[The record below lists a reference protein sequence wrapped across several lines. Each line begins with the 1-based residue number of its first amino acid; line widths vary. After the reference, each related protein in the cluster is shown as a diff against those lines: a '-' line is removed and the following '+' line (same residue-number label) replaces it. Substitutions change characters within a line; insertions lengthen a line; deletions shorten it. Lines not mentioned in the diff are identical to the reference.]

1 MKILMIAPQPFF
13 EPRGTPISVYQ
24 RVNALSK
31 LGHEVDL
38 VTYHLGESPDIPN
51 VHIHRTIPVPFVNQ
65 IKIGPSWIKPILDVL
80 VFFKSF
86 LLLVRG
92 RYDVIH
98 THEEAAFFGYF
109 LAPLFQVPHLYDM
122 HSSLPRQLESF
133 GVGNFWPLKQ
143 IFAWFENAVISSC
156 AAVITIDSELADRVK
171 QINPNVKHMNIENTA
186 VSFSAATSSAEISTA
201 EQIKDRLNLHDRTS
215 VIYTGTF
222 EKYQGLDLVV
232 RSVAAV
238 KDRHPTVKYVMVG
251 GKPHQVQELQDLT
264 DELGLGEWIVF
275 TGMVSP
281 EESLVFLEV
290 ADVLFSSRIEG
301 TSVPLKV
308 YSYLHAAKP
317 IVATNLEAHTQV
329 FNHNVSVLVDPTVE
343 GMSAGVIDLLDSPD
357 LMARLAAAAG
367 RYAEEHY
374 SVGSYLRKVENIY
387 KQVETPVLPTHMGKN
402 RPLTPPPGHSYEIQV
417 DET

>member
-38 VTYHLGESPDIPN
+38 VTYHIGESPSIKN
-51 VHIHRTIPVPFVNQ
+51 VNIHRTVRVPFINQ
-65 IKIGPSWIKPILDVL
+65 IKIGPSWIKPILDIL
-80 VFFKSF
+80 VFFKAF
-86 LLLVRG
+86 FMLIGR

-109 LAPLFQVPHLYDM
+109 LSPLFQVPHLYDM
-122 HSSLPRQLESF
+122 HSSLPRQLETF

-143 IFAWFENAVISSC
+143 IFSWLEDAVIKSC
-156 AAVITIDSELADRVK
+156 EAVITIDSELASRVK
-171 QINPNVKHMNIENTA
+171 AINPNANHMNIENTA
-186 VSFSAATSSAEISTA
+186 VGFNASGAKEKRLITA
-201 EQIKDRLNLHDRTS
+201 DEIKDKYDLHNRMS

-222 EKYQGLDLVV
+222 ENYQGLDLVV
-232 RSVAAV
+232 RSVANV
-238 KDRHPTVKYVMVG
+238 KDKHPHVKYVMVG
-251 GKPHQVQELQDLT
+251 GKPHQVQVLQDLAT
-264 DELGLGEWIVF
+264 DLGLNEWILF
-275 TGMVSP
+275 TGLVSP
-281 EESLVFLEV
+281 QESLIFLEA
-290 ADVLFSSRIEG
+290 ADILLSSRVEG

-329 FNHNVSVLVDPTVE
+329 FNDRVSVLVEPTVE
-343 GMSAGVIDLLDSPD
+343 DLAKGVNYLIENPKK
-357 LMARLAAAAG
+357 MAAIAEAAG
-367 RYAEEHY
+367 QYAEDHYSVNSYIRKVEKIYRQIERPVSILPIKVKSAPIGKRYAEI
-374 SVGSYLRKVENIY
+374 R
-387 KQVETPVLPTHMGKN
+387 
-402 RPLTPPPGHSYEIQV
+402 V

>member
-38 VTYHLGESPDIPN
+38 VTYHLGESPSIPN
-51 VHIHRTIPVPFVNQ
+51 VHIHRTLPLPFVNQ

-80 VFFKSF
+80 VFFKAF
-86 LLLVRG
+86 FMLITQ

-98 THEEAAFFGYF
+98 THEEAAFFGFF
-109 LAPLFQVPHLYDM
+109 LSPLFQTPHLYDM

-133 GVGNFWPLKQ
+133 GVGDWWPLKQ
-143 IFAWFENAVISSC
+143 IFAWLENAVIHSC
-156 AAVITIDSELADRVK
+156 QAVITIDSELAERVK
-171 QINPNVKHMNIENTA
+171 QINPHVKHMNIENTA
-186 VSFSAATSSAEISTA
+186 VSFNVATSNSVVSTA
-201 EQIKDRLNLHDRTS
+201 AEIKDRLDLHDRVS
-215 VIYTGTF
+215 VVYTGTF

-232 RSVAAV
+232 RSVADV
-238 KDRHPTVKYVMVG
+238 KDNYPQVKYVMVG
-251 GKPHQVQELQDLT
+251 GKPHQVQELQDLA
-264 DELGLGEWIVF
+264 DQLGLGEWIVF

-281 EESLVFLEV
+281 EESLVFLEA
-290 ADVLFSSRIEG
+290 ADILFSSRIEG

-329 FNHNVSVLVDPTVE
+329 FNHNVSVLIEPTVE
-343 GMSAGVIDLLDSPD
+343 GMSAGVNSLLADPG
-357 LMARLAAAAG
+357 LMEQLGIAAG

-387 KQVETPVLPTHMGKN
+387 KQVGTPAGPSRMGERSSVHQAKALH
-402 RPLTPPPGHSYEIQV
+402 RVV
-417 DET
+417 D

>member
-38 VTYHLGESPDIPN
+38 VTYHLGKSPSIPN
-51 VHIHRTIPVPFVNQ
+51 IHIHRTMSVPFINQ
-65 IKIGPSWIKPILDVL
+65 IKIGPSWVKPILDVL
-80 VFFKSF
+80 VFFKAF
-86 LLLVRG
+86 FMLLRH

-109 LAPLFQVPHLYDM
+109 LSPLFQTPHLYDM

-133 GVGNFWPLKQ
+133 GVGDFWPLKQ
-143 IFAWFENAVISSC
+143 IFAWLEHAVISSC
-156 AAVITIDSELADRVK
+156 EAVITIDSELADRVK
-171 QINPNVKHMNIENTA
+171 AINPNAKHMNIENTA
-186 VSFSAATSSAEISTA
+186 VSFNTSTSAEPASTA
-201 EQIKDRLNLHDRTS
+201 QQIKDRLNLHNRIS

-238 KDRHPTVKYVMVG
+238 KDVHPTVKYVMVG

-264 DELGLGEWIVF
+264 DELGLNEWIVF

-281 EESLVFLEV
+281 EESLVFLEA

-343 GMSAGVIDLLDSPD
+343 GMSAGVIDLLADSA
-357 LMARLAAAAG
+357 LMDRLGEAAG

-374 SVGSYLRKVENIY
+374 SVGSYLKKVENIY
-387 KQVETPVLPTHMGKN
+387 RQVEPAPSSASMNIGRPVLGQPFVEM
-402 RPLTPPPGHSYEIQV
+402 PV
-417 DET
+417 DEA